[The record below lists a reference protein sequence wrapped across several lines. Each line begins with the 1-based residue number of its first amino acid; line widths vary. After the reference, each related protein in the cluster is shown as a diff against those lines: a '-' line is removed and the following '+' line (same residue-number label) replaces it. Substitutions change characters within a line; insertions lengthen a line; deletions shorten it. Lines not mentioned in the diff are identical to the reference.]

1 MKQIFALLLAAAMCL
16 SLVACGGQSE
26 AAKALDEKIL
36 TLGEITIESKELL
49 EEIETEYGS
58 LTDKEKNSLEN
69 YDVLRTARETYNAQ
83 MEKIQSFAEG
93 LSLFARRFRNP
104 ENVKFNNCWY
114 YYDTDTEQHYFTFY
128 ISTMTGQD
136 YQYWG
141 NKGMAFAEL
150 SDEEL
155 QEAIKEEVK
164 YGYYQYSDYIK
175 QDGKVAAQNG
185 GIELDA
191 DAIQDYYMRNS

>member
-1 MKQIFALLLAAAMCL
+1 
-16 SLVACGGQSE
+16 
-26 AAKALDEKIL
+26 
-36 TLGEITIESKELL
+36 
-49 EEIETEYGS
+49 
-58 LTDKEKNSLEN
+58 
-69 YDVLRTARETYNAQ
+69 
-83 MEKIQSFAEG
+83 
-93 LSLFARRFRNP
+93 
-104 ENVKFNNCWY
+104 
-114 YYDTDTEQHYFTFY
+114 
-128 ISTMTGQD
+128 MTGQD

>member
-1 MKQIFALLLAAAMCL
+1 MKKIIALLLVAVMCL

-36 TLGEITIESKELL
+36 TLGEITIDSKELL
-49 EEIETEYGS
+49 EEIDTEYEN
-58 LTDKEKNSLEN
+58 LTDQEKSSLEN
-69 YDVLRTARETYNAQ
+69 YDVLKTARDTYNAQ

-93 LSLFARRFRNP
+93 LSLFARRFNNP

-141 NKGMAFAEL
+141 NKGTAFAEL

-155 QEAIKEEVK
+155 QEAKKIEIE
-164 YGYYQYSDYIK
+164 YGFYRYSDYIK